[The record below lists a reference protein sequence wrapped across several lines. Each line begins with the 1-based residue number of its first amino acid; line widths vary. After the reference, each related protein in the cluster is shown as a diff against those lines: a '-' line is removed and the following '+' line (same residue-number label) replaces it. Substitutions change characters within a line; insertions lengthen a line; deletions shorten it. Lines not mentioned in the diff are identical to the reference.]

1 MDFLEFLPLFG
12 GLAIFIYGM
21 SLMGDGLNKMAGG
34 RLEQTLANLTRN
46 KWLAVLLGAG
56 ITAIIQ
62 SSSGTSVMVVGLVNS
77 GLMKLTEALG
87 VIMGANIGTTVTAWI
102 LSLTGLSSKNVFI
115 QLLKPSSFAP
125 ILAIT
130 GIFMMMSGKRQRS
143 KDIGSTIFGFAIL
156 MLGMDM
162 MSATMKPLTKVAGFT
177 QFFTNFENP
186 LLGFLAGIVLTVIIQ
201 SSSAS
206 IGILQALS
214 VTGQV
219 SYQIAIP
226 IILGLN
232 IGTTVTA
239 LLSSIGTSINAKRTA
254 IAHLYIKIFTA
265 LIFTSVFTLGN
276 IFIDIPLEKPATLVG
291 IALIHTL
298 VNILATLILVN
309 FIPPLVKL
317 ATLTVRGEET
327 EPAEDEILKSLD
339 PLFLNRPGFAIRQAK
354 IVANQMAAFCV
365 EALTAASELILDY
378 KPERAQRIIK
388 LEQKA
393 DLYEDKLG
401 TYLVQL
407 TERELNQLDSN
418 TASNILYSISDFERI
433 SDHAVSIVYSA
444 QEMAEKGIC
453 FSPQATAEL
462 EVYLSAVKEICRLT
476 YAVFAAEDV
485 DLAAEIEPLEE
496 RIDGMSDEL
505 KVRHIDRLRLGQC
518 TIEMGFI
525 FSDILTG
532 LERVADHCSN
542 VAAGIVEISH
552 HGLDTHQYLRE
563 VKSGAYNF
571 YDKYKKYKEIY
582 RLPPTASD
590 NALKQ
595 QTSMEQ
601 LSELKA
607 LAFEG
612 PAANPEQDD

>member
-1 MDFLEFLPLFG
+1 MDLLQFLPLFG

-34 RLEQTLANLTRN
+34 RLEQTLATLTRN
-46 KWLAVLLGAG
+46 KWSCVLLGAG
-56 ITAIIQ
+56 ITAAIQ

-77 GLMKLTEALG
+77 GIMKMHQALG

-102 LSLTGLSSKNVFI
+102 LSLAGLSSKNIFI

-125 ILAIT
+125 ILAILSV
-130 GIFMMMSGKRQRS
+130 FLMMGTKNQKK

-156 MLGMDM
+156 MLGMEM
-162 MSATMKPLTKVAGFT
+162 MSNTMKPLTTVPGFREM
-177 QFFTNFENP
+177 FTAFENP
-186 LLGFLAGIVLTVIIQ
+186 ILGFLAGIGLTVIIQ

-206 IGILQALS
+206 VGILQALS

-219 SYQIAIP
+219 SYKIAIP

-239 LLSSIGTSINAKRTA
+239 LLSSIGTSKNAKRTA
-254 IAHLYIKIFTA
+254 VAHLYIKILTA
-265 LIFTSVFTLGN
+265 VIFTILFG
-276 IFIDIPLEKPATLVG
+276 FAQFFYDFPLEETADFVG
-291 IALIHTL
+291 IAIIHSA
-298 VNILATLILVN
+298 VNIIATLILVH

-317 ATLTVRGEET
+317 ACLTIPGEGDET
-327 EPAEDEILKSLD
+327 IVDEELKALD
-339 PLFLNRPGFAIRQAK
+339 PLFLNRPAFAIRQAK
-354 IVANQMAAFCV
+354 NVANLMAEFCI
-365 EALTAASELILDY
+365 EALILAIDIVLNY
-378 KPERAQRIIK
+378 DEKKEAKIIK
-388 LEQKA
+388 LEQRA
-393 DLYEDKLG
+393 DRYEDKLG

-407 TERELNQLDSN
+407 TERELGQKDSN

-433 SDHAVSIVYSA
+433 SDHAVSLTYSA
-444 QEMAEKGIC
+444 REMHNKKIC
-453 FSPQATAEL
+453 FSPSAHAEL
-462 EVYLSAVKEICRLT
+462 AVYLEAIREICQLT

-485 DLAAEIEPLEE
+485 ELAEEIEPLEE

-505 KVRHIDRLRLGQC
+505 KVRHIERLRLGAC

-542 VAAGIVEISH
+542 VAAGIVEIRH

-563 VKSGAYNF
+563 VKADAGNF
-571 YDKYKKYKEIY
+571 YERYQKYKKKYA
-582 RLPPTASD
+582 LPPLSEHE
-590 NALKQ
+590 NAKVKKAHRI
-595 QTSMEQ
+595 EQ
-601 LSELKA
+601 LAELKA

-612 PAANPEQDD
+612 GEEGEV